1 MKTFIGVHKKVGPL
15 KISKYRGWGN
25 YLPIFA
31 QKMVHKIIVT
41 GPVRSDQFCD
51 IMLVCYLCLYKGSK
65 KPETYISL
73 SICQDD

>member
-31 QKMVHKIIVT
+31 QKMVPKIIVT
-41 GPVRSDQFCD
+41 GPV
-51 IMLVCYLCLYKGSK
+51 V
-65 KPETYISL
+65 E
-73 SICQDD
+73 